1 MPALTTIRWMLLIE
15 REGDEMRLAMLRI
28 LCMTVIGLASL
39 VPLDGRAETQSRT
52 GLEPTL
58 PILPVIPPRALE
70 SDEAEFSREARG
82 PIAEFLESVT
92 TSDAVIEV
100 IVGQGRIITT
110 KAPIAQEG
118 GIALVA
124 AGDPTVFDFEVAG
137 PRLLRIL
144 GTRVGQTDMSITT
157 DAGETYTI
165 DVHVVYDLPLVK
177 AYLLQTFPDA
187 LIELKQLREHIIL
200 SGQARSVEQISQI
213 VLTLQ
218 SYLRSAQVARQVES
232 RTSRRGEVPLEGAP
246 GEQPVPGEEPFP
258 AGEPAGPTPIE
269 VPEERPRTRGT
280 FVGPQIINLMRVPG
294 VQQVMLKVQIA
305 ELNRTALRQIGADMF
320 LADGRTVLGTNMAG
334 AKFNLEQVNQMT
346 GFLQRIGV
354 TAGTTTTAFGIFD
367 NGDFQIF
374 LSALRANGVSNILAE
389 PNLIA
394 MNGQEASFLA
404 GGEIPVPV
412 PQAIGTGA
420 ITIEYKEFG
429 VLLNFVP
436 TILDD
441 ETIRLRV
448 APEVSSLDFV
458 NAVVIAGQVTP
469 ALQTRNVNTTVE
481 LKQGQTLALA
491 GLLQVEL
498 RADTAR
504 IPGLGDLPYLGP
516 LFSNTRHERVEKEL
530 LVMVTPYLVSP
541 LDCGQTPPLPGSEI
555 LDPNDCEFYFLN
567 RLEGRTGTP
576 FRATTSWDDP
586 LGCRYRMEL
595 EHRQF
600 CGPVG
605 YSE

>member
-1 MPALTTIRWMLLIE
+1 MPKMP
-15 REGDEMRLAMLRI
+15 RI
-28 LCMTVIGLASL
+28 LTIVTIGLAVLMSL
-39 VPLDGRAETQSRT
+39 EAGAQPQSST
-52 GLEPTL
+52 GLKPTL
-58 PILPVIPPRALE
+58 PSVPVGPSRELETDDVRFPRAP
-70 SDEAEFSREARG
+70 RG
-82 PIAEFLESVT
+82 PVADLLESVT
-92 TSDAVIEV
+92 TSDAVLEV
-100 IVGQGRIITT
+100 FVGQGRIITT
-110 KAPIAQEG
+110 KEPIAQEG

-124 AGDPTVFDFEVAG
+124 TGDPTVLDFEVAG
-137 PRLLRIL
+137 PRLLRVL
-144 GTRVGQTDMSITT
+144 GVRVGDTDLSITT
-157 DAGETYTI
+157 DAGQTYTI
-165 DVHVVYDLPLVK
+165 DVHVVYDLPLVRV
-177 AYLLQTFPDA
+177 YLQQIFPDA

-200 SGQARSVEQISQI
+200 EGQARSVEQISQI
-213 VLTLQ
+213 EQTLR
-218 SYLRSAQVARQVES
+218 SYLRSAQVARQVET
-232 RTSRRGEVPLEGAP
+232 RGTRRGEVPVDGEPGEAPVPEGAP
-246 GEQPVPGEEPFP
+246 IPEEAPL
-258 AGEPAGPTPIE
+258 GPTPIA
-269 VPEERPRTRGT
+269 VPEERPRIRGT
-280 FVGPQIINLMRVPG
+280 FVGPQVINLMRVPG
-294 VQQVMLKVQIA
+294 VHQVMLKVQIA
-305 ELNRTALRQIGADMF
+305 ELNRTALRNIGADMF
-320 LADGRTVLGTNMAG
+320 IQDSRTVLGTN
-334 AKFNLEQVNQMT
+334 
-346 GFLQRIGV
+346 I
-354 TAGTTTTAFGIFD
+354 AGTFFNIFSPNTTAFGIFD
-367 NGDFQIF
+367 NGDFLLF
-374 LSALRANGVSNILAE
+374 LNALRSNGISNILAE

-448 APEVSSLDFV
+448 SPEVSSLDFV

-498 RADTAR
+498 RADTSR
-504 IPGLGDLPYLGP
+504 IPVLGDLPYLGP
-516 LFSNTRHERVEKEL
+516 LFSNTSHERVEKEL

-541 LDCGQTPPLPGSEI
+541 MDCGQAPPMPGSEI
-555 LDPNDCEFYFLN
+555 LDPNDCEFYFMN
-567 RLEGRTGTP
+567 RIEGRTGTP

-586 LGCRYRMEL
+586 CYFRYLMQL
-595 EHRQF
+595 EQRQF